1 MTAPTIELVEERA
14 CGPCFT
20 CCVAPRIESPQM
32 RKPNATRC
40 QHLDSAD
47 RCGIYDTRYAVC
59 RAFFCGFRR
68 STMIHPALRP
78 DASGVLVR
86 LRGGPSDSRGDG
98 PLNANFTILR
108 PEGLEAEGLVESI
121 SAFVKAEISLYLSVP
136 SPPGFHPAVAD
147 IGDGLLFLVMARD
160 ANGIRA
166 MLREVYE
173 DLVAD
178 PRVPIAPRQD
188 EPGA

>member
-1 MTAPTIELVEERA
+1 
-14 CGPCFT
+14 
-20 CCVAPRIESPQM
+20 M
-32 RKPNATRC
+32 RG
-40 QHLDSAD
+40 QHARPLLLLDRLDSPPNH
-47 RCGIYDTRYAVC
+47 
-59 RAFFCGFRR
+59 RR
-68 STMIHPALRP
+68 VRPLRRQLRQQP
-78 DASGVLVR
+78 RPISHRLARLVR

-136 SPPGFHPAVAD
+136 SPPGVHPAVAD